1 MKKTLAA
8 VTEEEKD
15 EGLTL
20 ISLRATYVTLLEI
33 TRYPIDKQRVEQ
45 ELSNCDLKI
54 RNYWDRITE
63 KYHIPL
69 YIDRPMV
76 IDSDNCLIYV
86 NL

>member
-1 MKKTLAA
+1 MKKILSAI
-8 VTEEEKD
+8 TEEEKD

-45 ELSNCDLKI
+45 DLLNCDLEI
-54 RNYWDRITE
+54 RNYWDRITD

-69 YIDRPMV
+69 YIDRFMG